1 MRENLPWIIPYISKK
16 KRTFAHRL
24 FILYIIIYS
33 MRFRHLLPCCLFVAA
48 LASCI
53 GDEAPNK
60 EAAIDACTGT
70 DVQFTNAMAS
80 SRGFNIYVNRG
91 ADLSA
96 QYLTFT
102 IPEGATIA
110 AHDAAT
116 GDTPFTPNEDGSY
129 SATLNFDNAGF
140 NRLITV
146 TSEDGANR
154 ATYLIQLIQ
163 MELPTEYHFERLQET
178 NQSYHILLEEE
189 AMTTDG
195 LQHILQWCSGNP
207 GFELTKEAD
216 GPLDY
221 PTVQIEN
228 GYVGRCAKLETRATG
243 DFGAMVGMYIAAGN
257 LFIGSF
263 DLSNALNAPLASTR
277 FGVQFYHKP
286 VRLKGYYKYKR
297 GAEFT
302 ESGQVVEGK
311 QDSFDI
317 YAMLY
322 EAEDPSFMLDG
333 ANGKTNNSIVLLASI
348 DQAEALETNT
358 WTEFNIPFV
367 PMNGKTVDEQKLSE
381 GKYKLGIVFSS
392 SIEGNYFKGAVGSTL
407 WIDEVELVC
416 E

>member
-1 MRENLPWIIPYISKK
+1 
-16 KRTFAHRL
+16 
-24 FILYIIIYS
+24 
-33 MRFRHLLPCCLFVAA
+33 MRFRHFLPCCLLAAA

-80 SRGFNIYVNRG
+80 SCGFNIYVNRG
-91 ADLSA
+91 ADLAA

-110 AHDAAT
+110 THEAAE

-129 SATLNFDNAGF
+129 SATLNFDNDGF
-140 NRLITV
+140 NRLLTV
-146 TSEDGANR
+146 TSEDGVNQV
-154 ATYLIQLIQ
+154 TYLIQLIQ
-163 MELPTEYHFERLQET
+163 MELPVEFHFERLQET
-178 NQSYHILLEEE
+178 SQAYHILLEEE

-195 LQHILQWCSGNP
+195 LQRILQWCSGNP
-207 GFELTKEAD
+207 GFELTKVAD

-221 PTVQIEN
+221 PTVQVEN

-243 DFGAMVGMYIAAGN
+243 DFGAMVQMYIAAGN

-263 DLSNALNAPLASTR
+263 DLSNALNDALASTR
-277 FGVQFYHKP
+277 FGVQFYQKP
-286 VRLKGYYKYKR
+286 VSLKGYYKYKR
-297 GAEFT
+297 GEEFT
-302 ESGQVVEGK
+302 ENGQVVEGR

-322 EAEDPSFMLDG
+322 EADDPSFMLDG
-333 ANGKTNNSIVLLASI
+333 ANGKTDGSIVLLATI
-348 DQAEALETNT
+348 DQAEALETDT
-358 WTEFNIPFV
+358 WTEFDIPFV
-367 PMNGKTVDEQKLSE
+367 SMNGKTVDMRKLSE
-381 GKYKLGIVFSS
+381 GKYKLGVVFSS